1 MSTTA
6 LKIPTGGDDR
16 EREAREVKNHIL
28 FEIATEVA
36 HRGKLKNRPTRPVV
50 CQDFSF

>member
-1 MSTTA
+1 MSDFA
-6 LKIPTGGDDR
+6 PKIPVGDDV

-36 HRGKLKNRPTRPVV
+36 HRGTSTCFQHARRLLH
-50 CQDFSF
+50 